1 MFHVKHKFDILYIC
15 NIINWFLRMTKV
27 ITIANQKGGV
37 GKTTTAVN
45 LATALSTIPKKV
57 LLIDLDPQGN
67 ASTGFGIGMA
77 KRKLN
82 SYTIF
87 LRETSPRDAIQPTE
101 VPGLY
106 IIPANNDLS
115 AFAVEISNMANRE
128 YLLKDLIMNEFFDFD
143 YVFIDTPPT
152 LGLLTINSLV
162 ACNSV
167 LIPTQCEFYAMEGLA
182 QLLKT
187 IQRIQQ
193 NFNKNLT
200 IQGIILTMADRRS
213 NLSLHVESE
222 VREHFENLVY
232 DVVVPRNVKVSEA
245 PSFGKPVL
253 LYNFKC
259 PGSQSYVHLAK
270 EFLERELK
278 ANLKG
283 ENIHG

>member
-1 MFHVKHKFDILYIC
+1 
-15 NIINWFLRMTKV
+15 MTKV

-67 ASTGFGIGMA
+67 ASTGFGIPLSN
-77 KRKLN
+77 RKIN
-82 SYTIF
+82 SYSIF
-87 LRETSPRDAIQPTE
+87 LGKNSPKAAVQKTE
-101 VPGLY
+101 VPGLS
-106 IIPANNDLS
+106 IIPSNNDLS
-115 AFAVEISNMANRE
+115 AFAIEIATTPKRE
-128 YLLKDLIMNEFFDFD
+128 YLLKSIIDNEFSDFD
-143 YVFIDTPPT
+143 YIFIDTPPT

-187 IQRIQQ
+187 IQRIQH
-193 NFNKNLT
+193 NFNKKLNV
-200 IQGIILTMADRRS
+200 QGIVLTMSDRRS
-213 NLSLHVESE
+213 NLSLHVEAE
-222 VREHFENLVY
+222 VREHFSSLVY
-232 DVVVPRNVKVSEA
+232 ETVVPRNVKVSEA

-259 PGSQSYVHLAK
+259 PGSQSYVQLAK
-270 EFLERELK
+270 EFLERERKLQ
-278 ANLKG
+278 NG
-283 ENIHG
+283 EAHA

>member
-1 MFHVKHKFDILYIC
+1 
-15 NIINWFLRMTKV
+15 MTKV

-67 ASTGFGIGMA
+67 ASTGLGISSD
-77 KRKLN
+77 RRHRN
-82 SYTIF
+82 SYSIF
-87 LRETSPRDAIQPTE
+87 LETTSAREAMQLTE

-106 IIPANNDLS
+106 VIPANNDLS
-115 AFAVEISNMANRE
+115 AFAVEIATMKNRE
-128 YLLKDLIMNEFFDFD
+128 YLLKAIINNQFSDFD

-152 LGLLTINSLV
+152 LGLLTINALV

-193 NFNKNLT
+193 NFNRNLA
-200 IQGIILTMADRRS
+200 IQGIILTMSDRRS
-213 NLSLHVESE
+213 NLSLHVEAE
-222 VREHFENLVY
+222 VREHFKDQVY
-232 DVVVPRNVKVSEA
+232 KIVVPRNVKVSEA

-259 PGSQSYVHLAK
+259 PGAQSYVHLAK
-270 EFLERELK
+270 EFLERERRFLYQE
-278 ANLKG
+278 G
-283 ENIHG
+283 D

>member
-1 MFHVKHKFDILYIC
+1 
-15 NIINWFLRMTKV
+15 MTKV

-45 LATALSTIPKKV
+45 LATALSTIPKKI

-67 ASTGFGIGMA
+67 ASTGFGIGTEQ
-77 KRKLN
+77 RKFN
-82 SYTIF
+82 SYSIF
-87 LRETSPRDAIQPTE
+87 LKETSPREAIQATE

-115 AFAVEISNMANRE
+115 AFAVEISNMENRE
-128 YLLKDLIMNEFFDFD
+128 YLLKQVITNEFSDFD

-193 NFNKNLT
+193 NFNKKLN
-200 IQGIILTMADRRS
+200 IQGIILTMADKRS

-222 VREHFENLVY
+222 VREHFKELVY
-232 DVVVPRNVKVSEA
+232 NVVVPRNVKVSEA

-259 PGSQSYVHLAK
+259 PGSQSYVQLAK
-270 EFLERELK
+270 EFLERETYLQTQGVV
-278 ANLKG
+278 NG
-283 ENIHG
+283 

>member
-1 MFHVKHKFDILYIC
+1 
-15 NIINWFLRMTKV
+15 MTKV

-45 LATALSTIPKKV
+45 LATALSTISKKV

-67 ASTGFGIGMA
+67 ASTGFGIGME

-82 SYTIF
+82 SYSIF
-87 LRETSPRDAIQPTE
+87 LNETRAMDAVQKTE

-115 AFAVEISNMANRE
+115 AFAVEIANMESRE
-128 YLLKDLIMNEFFDFD
+128 YLLKKVIQNEFSEFD

-152 LGLLTINSLV
+152 LGLLTMNALV

-193 NFNKNLT
+193 NFNKHLS
-200 IQGIILTMADRRS
+200 IQGIVLTMSDKRS
-213 NLSLHVESE
+213 NLSVHVEAE
-222 VREHFENLVY
+222 VREYFRDQVY

-245 PSFGKPVL
+245 PSFGKPAL

-259 PGSQSYVHLAK
+259 PGSQAYVQLAK
-270 EFLERELK
+270 EFLERERRLSQQ
-278 ANLKG
+278 G
-283 ENIHG
+283 VYHG

>member
-1 MFHVKHKFDILYIC
+1 
-15 NIINWFLRMTKV
+15 MTKV

-45 LATALSTIPKKV
+45 LATALSTISKKV

-67 ASTGFGIGMA
+67 ASTGFGITMA
-77 KRKLN
+77 QRKLN
-82 SYTIF
+82 SYSIF
-87 LRETSPRDAIQPTE
+87 LKETRPLDAVQTTE

-115 AFAVEISNMANRE
+115 AFAVEIANMENRE
-128 YLLKDLIMNEFFDFD
+128 YLLKEVIKNEFSDFD

-152 LGLLTINSLV
+152 LGLLTMNALV

-193 NFNKNLT
+193 NFNKQLA
-200 IQGIILTMADRRS
+200 IQGIVLTMSDKRS

-222 VREHFENLVY
+222 VREYFKDQVY
-232 DVVVPRNVKVSEA
+232 EIVVPRNVKVSEA
-245 PSFGKPVL
+245 PSFGKPAL

-259 PGSQSYVHLAK
+259 PGSQAYVQLAK
-270 EFLERELK
+270 EFLERERRLSHQ
-278 ANLKG
+278 G
-283 ENIHG
+283 VYYG

>member
-1 MFHVKHKFDILYIC
+1 
-15 NIINWFLRMTKV
+15 MTKV
-27 ITIANQKGGV
+27 ITVANQKGGV

-67 ASTGFGIGMA
+67 ASTGFGISLS

-82 SYTIF
+82 SYSIF
-87 LRETSPRDAIQPTE
+87 LNNISPRDAIQETE

-115 AFAVEISNMANRE
+115 AFAVEISNMENRE
-128 YLLKDLIMNEFFDFD
+128 YLLRNVTQNEFSDFD

-193 NFNKNLT
+193 NFNKQLG
-200 IQGIILTMADRRS
+200 IQGIVLTMADRRS

-222 VREHFENLVY
+222 VREHFKELVY
-232 DVVVPRNVKVSEA
+232 QTVVPRNVKVSEA

-259 PGSQSYVHLAK
+259 PGSQSYVQLAK
-270 EFLERELK
+270 EFLDRERLVLGE
-278 ANLKG
+278 G
-283 ENIHG
+283 ENHG